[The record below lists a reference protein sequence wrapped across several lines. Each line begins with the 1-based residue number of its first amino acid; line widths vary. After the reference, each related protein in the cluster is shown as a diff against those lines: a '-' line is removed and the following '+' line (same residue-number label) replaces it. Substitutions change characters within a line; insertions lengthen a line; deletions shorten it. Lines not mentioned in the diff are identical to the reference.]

1 MMMDCPLMIS
11 DRHEQPG
18 IIVLRYCRVAVNKP
32 YPSLA
37 SLCGDIL
44 ASQHRLEV
52 SKLFK
57 SDWKGPKKA
66 FV

>member
-1 MMMDCPLMIS
+1 
-11 DRHEQPG
+11 
-18 IIVLRYCRVAVNKP
+18 VKKP

-44 ASQHRLEV
+44 ASQHLLEV

-57 SDWKGPKKA
+57 GEWEGPKKA